1 MEEPVENEKESEEL
15 QVYAWRIEQLAKLGL
30 PSLIADRVANDV
42 DWHDVARLVDR
53 GCPLDLAVEIAR

>member
-1 MEEPVENEKESEEL
+1 MEEPFENEKESEEL